1 MGFGEWG
8 RCFGGHDEH
17 YSPLSVCQTNP
28 LINYADTAKSEMV
41 RSGMPTEQRTE
52 NPRVGGSIPP
62 RIPVDI
68 APLNASNFGRSHP
81 SEDGCINQKT
91 VVIRN
96 CFS

>member
-1 MGFGEWG
+1 MSFAEWG

-52 NPRVGGSIPP
+52 NPRVGGSIDSDRLWPILTL
-62 RIPVDI
+62 R
-68 APLNASNFGRSHP
+68 AASLS
-81 SEDGCINQKT
+81 
-91 VVIRN
+91 
-96 CFS
+96 